1 MKGKKKQKQ
10 NSFINNMKATQR
22 KKKSGKELLSL
33 VIKIAENWSKN
44 FRYYHKSISNLS
56 MAVM

>member
-1 MKGKKKQKQ
+1 MTGKKKQKQ
-10 NSFINNMKATQR
+10 NSFIITWKLHR
-22 KKKSGKELLSL
+22 EKKSGKELLSL

>member
-1 MKGKKKQKQ
+1 
-10 NSFINNMKATQR
+10 MKATQR

-56 MAVM
+56 MAMM